1 MNWKN
6 KYFLISILLLL
17 MSNVS
22 ICQTETDSLWD
33 VWTDLKA
40 EDTTRLEAL
49 LQFGGEMAKT
59 NSDSVLILSEM
70 GYQYAL
76 ENNLLNY
83 QAKALNLKAKT
94 LYRKGEYDDSEEIY
108 NQAII
113 LGRKAEDS
121 LLVATSFQ
129 GIGTV
134 YYARGEYETSIDYYQ
149 KSYAI
154 SSILNDNI
162 LMGDV
167 MNNIGII
174 NVIQKDY
181 ERAEKS
187 LKKCDSLYM
196 AAGDQR
202 SAPLTNLA
210 VLKFRKG
217 DLIQSMELYLQ
228 AVRINEKNGDDYSN
242 AFAYSNIANIYFDLN
257 DFERYEEYINKS
269 LEIRRKLG
277 DKAGIL
283 NNTLNLGLG
292 YSNED
297 QYEKALPILEESLAL
312 AKEIDDKNSEAHIL
326 VHLAFLQVKLNET
339 ENTLATINDALNIN
353 KKLGNQLGIALCNK
367 AYGNYYKIKGNNS
380 KALIYYKKGL
390 KIAKETDLEQ
400 TKDISEKIYEIYK
413 MQNNSTEALKAF
425 ELFVTSKDSVHN
437 LETQKVVLHQQYKYE
452 NDKRALS
459 DSLNYASQQQIQQ
472 EKLIQSKNQK
482 TALIII
488 LALVT
493 IFTIFAINRV
503 LLIRSQKKIIEG
515 QVVELNELNENLEEK
530 VIERSQ
536 KIADR
541 EEQLRYALEA
551 SNDGIWDW
559 KVKSDRMIFS
569 PALYTMLGYVPYEFE
584 ETREEIQNRIHLDDL
599 KKIEADSYLDL
610 ILQSKEGNLIT
621 EARLKNKFGKYIWV
635 QIKGKV
641 VSRDNIGNPDRV
653 VGTFTDITSI
663 KQKAQDILNA
673 VMTTEDIER
682 NRISKDIHDGLQQTL
697 TVSSLNFQKVRK
709 SIDDLPAE
717 VIETFGIG
725 YDYLQKS
732 INESRHVAHN
742 LMPKA
747 IVDFGIIKAFEDLIY
762 EVDKSTDSIE
772 FEFFHNFGEH
782 QINNQQVRL
791 TLYRILQEG
800 INNIFKYSKATKVD
814 IQLKNYE
821 DIYMLTIEDN
831 GVGFDAEK
839 VLKEESGLGF
849 KGMKN
854 RLDAIGGFL
863 EIESKEGR
871 GTTLVIEI
879 NKNF

>member
-1 MNWKN
+1 MRIKN
-6 KYFLISILLLL
+6 NYILLFLFLMLL
-17 MSNVS
+17 SRVS
-22 ICQTETDSLWD
+22 LCQNNTDSLWNIWVD
-33 VWTDLKA
+33 VEQ
-40 EDTTRLEAL
+40 EDTTRLQAL
-49 LQFGGEMAKT
+49 FDYSDEIAKT
-59 NSDSVLILSEM
+59 NSDSFLILTEV

-76 ENNLLNY
+76 EGGLLYFQAKSLNK
-83 QAKALNLKAKT
+83 QAKA
-94 LYRKGEYDDSEEIY
+94 LYRKGEYDESEKIY
-108 NQAII
+108 YKAIA
-113 LGRKAEDS
+113 LARQTPDS

-129 GIGTV
+129 GIGTI

-149 KSYAI
+149 KSYAR
-154 SSILNDNI
+154 SSVLNDNI

-174 NVIQKDY
+174 NVIQNDY
-181 ERAEKS
+181 EEAEKN

-196 AAGDQR
+196 EGGDQR

-210 VLKFRKG
+210 VLKARKG
-217 DLIQSMELYLQ
+217 DVIQAMELYLK
-228 AVRINEKNGDDYSN
+228 AVRINEKNGDEYSN

-257 DFERYEEYINKS
+257 DFERYEEYIKKS

-283 NNTLNLGLG
+283 NNMLNLGLG
-292 YSNED
+292 YSNKD
-297 QYEKALPILEESLAL
+297 QYEKASPILEESLAL
-312 AKEIDDKNSEAHIL
+312 AREINDQNSEAHIL
-326 VHLAFLQVKLNET
+326 VHIAFLQVKRNDT
-339 ENTLATINDALNIN
+339 AQTIATINDALAIN
-353 KKLGNQLGIALCNK
+353 KKLNNQLGIALCNK
-367 AYGNYYKIKGNNS
+367 AFGNYYKLKGNNS
-380 KALIYYKKGL
+380 KALFYYKKAL
-390 KIAKETDLEQ
+390 RHIKETDVEQ
-400 TKDISEKIYEIYK
+400 TKDISHKIYEIYK
-413 MQNNSTEALKAF
+413 EQNRYTEALEAF
-425 ELFVTSKDSVHN
+425 ELFVTSKDSMNN
-437 LETQKVVLHQQYKYE
+437 LKTQQEVLHQQYKYE
-452 NDKRALS
+452 NEKRALA

-472 EKLIQSKNQK
+472 EKLTQSKNQR

-493 IFTIFAINRV
+493 IFTVFAINRV
-503 LLIRSQKKIIEG
+503 RLTRRQKRIIEG
-515 QVVELNELNENLEEK
+515 QVGELNELNDHLEEK
-530 VIERSQ
+530 VIERSK

-559 KVKSDRMIFS
+559 KVKSNQMTFS
-569 PALYTMLGYVPYEFE
+569 PALYTMLGYAPYEFE
-584 ETREEIQNRIHLDDL
+584 EKREEIQHRIHPDDL
-599 KKIEADSYLDL
+599 KNIGTESYLDL
-610 ILQSKEGNLIT
+610 MLQSKEENLIK
-621 EARLKNKFGKYIWV
+621 EVRLKHKNANYIWV

-641 VSRDNIGNPDRV
+641 VSFGTDGKASRV

-673 VMTTEDIER
+673 VMKTEDIER

-709 SIDDLPAE
+709 SMNELPTE
-717 VIETFGIG
+717 VIETFGTA

-732 INESRHVAHN
+732 ITESRSVAHN
-742 LMPKA
+742 LMPKT
-747 IVDFGIIKAFEDLIY
+747 IVDFGIIKAFESLIT
-762 EVDKSTDSIE
+762 EVDKSTDAIE

-782 QINNQQVRL
+782 QIENQQIKL

-831 GVGFDAEK
+831 GVGFDARQ
-839 VLKEESGLGF
+839 VLKEGSGIGF
-849 KGMKN
+849 KSMKN
-854 RLDAIGGFL
+854 RLDAVGGFL
-863 EIESKEGR
+863 EVESREGR
-871 GTTLVIEI
+871 GTTLLIEI

>member
-1 MNWKN
+1 
-6 KYFLISILLLL
+6 

-33 VWTDLKA
+33 IWTDLKA

-49 LQFGGEMAKT
+49 IQFGGEMAKT

-70 GYQYAL
+70 GFQYAL
-76 ENNLLNY
+76 ESNLLNY

-108 NQAII
+108 GQAIT

-121 LLVATSFQ
+121 LLVASSFQ

-149 KSYAI
+149 KSYAR

-181 ERAEKS
+181 ERAEKN

-339 ENTLATINDALNIN
+339 ENTLATINDALKIN
-353 KKLGNQLGIALCNK
+353 KKLGNQLGITLCNK
-367 AYGNYYKIKGNNS
+367 AYGNYYKLKGNNS

-413 MQNNSTEALKAF
+413 MQNNSAEALKAF

-437 LETQKVVLHQQYKYE
+437 LETQKEVLHQQYKYE
-452 NDKRALS
+452 NEKRALS

-488 LALVT
+488 LSLVT
-493 IFTIFAINRV
+493 MFTIFAINRV
-503 LLIRSQKKIIEG
+503 RLTRKQKKIIEG
-515 QVVELNELNENLEEK
+515 QVIELNELNENLEEK

-559 KVKSDRMIFS
+559 KVKSNRMIFS
-569 PALYTMLGYVPYEFE
+569 PALYTMLGYVPYGFK
-584 ETREEIQNRIHLDDL
+584 ETWEEIQNRIHLDDL
-599 KKIEADSYLDL
+599 KKIEDASYLDL
-610 ILQSKEGNLIT
+610 ILQSNEGSLIT

-641 VSRDNIGNPDRV
+641 VSRDNTGTPDRV

-663 KQKAQDILNA
+663 KQKAKDILNA

-709 SIDDLPAE
+709 SIGELPTE

-732 INESRHVAHN
+732 ITESRSVAHS

-747 IVDFGIIKAFEDLIY
+747 IVDFGIISAF
-762 EVDKSTDSIE
+762 
-772 FEFFHNFGEH
+772 
-782 QINNQQVRL
+782 
-791 TLYRILQEG
+791 
-800 INNIFKYSKATKVD
+800 
-814 IQLKNYE
+814 
-821 DIYMLTIEDN
+821 
-831 GVGFDAEK
+831 
-839 VLKEESGLGF
+839 
-849 KGMKN
+849 
-854 RLDAIGGFL
+854 
-863 EIESKEGR
+863 
-871 GTTLVIEI
+871 
-879 NKNF
+879 